1 MYLFSKYFYICV
13 YMYVHIC
20 VCMCIYVYICVY
32 LNISSL
38 RYQDFDLKKRQARQM
53 GLIAICTMQPIF
65 HKSTPTLWLSPD
77 HPIPCHHPWS
87 FGSLLPEGPLLVL
100 QQLQQFRLLILSC
113 QQLSFSLL
121 ELGMSWDTPCWDQRW
136 CKTISMMNVYYKMNN
151 VQCIVSFKWNSE
163 IQSSVI

>member
-13 YMYVHIC
+13 YIYVHIC

-38 RYQDFDLKKRQARQM
+38 RYQDFDLKKRQARHM
-53 GLIAICTMQPIF
+53 GMISICTMQPIF

-87 FGSLLPEGPLLVL
+87 FGPLLPEGRSLC
-100 QQLQQFRLLILSC
+100 FSSSS
-113 QQLSFSLL
+113 SFAFSSSRANNSASA
-121 ELGMSWDTPCWDQRW
+121 SWNWECHGTPPAGIRDDA
-136 CKTISMMNVYYKMNN
+136 KI
-151 VQCIVSFKWNSE
+151 
-163 IQSSVI
+163 